1 MVLQCLGWPLGQSVG
16 RIAILLPL
24 LVPLGIAPASAQSET
39 GLVNSESLT
48 EVDPTAIAP
57 TSASPM
63 LKQPIVKNQGKQLVI
78 NGMPLSIPWVQWE
91 LEQGGSAFALSDVAL
106 RALGGIDLL
115 NTDNPQ
121 NQPIA
126 WRESPL
132 QEQPQRLELS
142 AVVTAQARY
151 VDLTPL
157 QQSANW
163 QVSLEG
169 DRLKI
174 QTRSILQITNL
185 LLGRSL
191 GHVFGPHD
199 IQWAPGIRWQQ
210 RYVRQGGAEFPVTLL
225 YLSLKPS
232 DGGTVS
238 LAPIWPA
245 DEDVAG
251 IASIVETAA
260 NAQVAAALNGGFF
273 NRNNKTPL
281 GAIRQEGHWVSGPIL
296 NRGAIAWDD
305 QGNVVMDRLQLEEV
319 LVATQPRSSLS
330 QPNRASADA
339 SASADE
345 IAAANAALNT
355 GTEAQPPKKA
365 EFSLISLNS
374 GYLKAGFSRYNQDWG
389 TSYVPLT
396 DNEVLIYVKN
406 GEVIEQRETQLAGEG
421 QFPIPQGNPLVT
433 FLVVARSNRTGA
445 AKLPV
450 GTRLR
455 LKQQV
460 YPPELADYPH
470 GLGGGPLLLQGSKVV
485 LDAAVEGF
493 SQAFIAQRAPRSAAV
508 SFADGKFALVT
519 VHERVGGKGPTLA
532 ELAQLLQSI
541 DAQDALNLDGGSSTQ
556 LLLGGQIINRNP
568 WSAARVHN
576 GLGVFIR

>member
-1 MVLQCLGWPLGQSVG
+1 MVLQCLDWFARQSAG
-16 RIAILLPL
+16 RMALLLPL
-24 LVPLGIAPASAQSET
+24 LALLNVSQALAQSVLGPT
-39 GLVNSESLT
+39 ASEDL
-48 EVDPTAIAP
+48 EAIAP
-57 TSASPM
+57 VPAIPM
-63 LKQPIVKNQGKQLVI
+63 LKQPVVQQQGKQIVI

-91 LEQGGSAFALSDVAL
+91 LEEGSTAFGLSDVAL
-106 RALGGIDLL
+106 RSLGGIDLL

-132 QEQPQRLELS
+132 QEKPQRLELT
-142 AVVTAQARY
+142 AVVTAQVRY
-151 VDLTPL
+151 LDLTPL
-157 QQSANW
+157 QRSANW
-163 QVSLEG
+163 QISLEG

-174 QTRSILQITNL
+174 QTRSILQISNL

-210 RYVRQGGAEFPVTLL
+210 RYVRGGGAEFPVTLL
-225 YLSLKPS
+225 HLNLKSS
-232 DGGTVS
+232 DADAVS

-245 DEDVAG
+245 DENDLAG
-251 IASIVETAA
+251 IAPIGETASQS
-260 NAQVAAALNGGFF
+260 QVAAALNGGFF

-281 GAIRQEGHWVSGPIL
+281 GAIRQAGRWVSGPIL

-305 QGNVVMDRLQLEEV
+305 QGKTVMDRLQLQEV
-319 LVATQPRSSLS
+319 LVANKPRPNLS
-330 QPNRASADA
+330 
-339 SASADE
+339 
-345 IAAANAALNT
+345 ANST
-355 GTEAQPPKKA
+355 TPEEKVDVEPQPPKQA

-374 GYLKAGFSRYNQDWG
+374 GYLKAGFSRYSEDWG

-406 GEVIEQRETQLAGEG
+406 GEVIEQKETQLAGEG

-450 GTRLR
+450 GSRLR
-455 LKQQV
+455 LQQQV
-460 YPPELADYPH
+460 FPPALDDYPH
-470 GLGGGPLLLQGSKVV
+470 SLGGGPLLLQGGEVV

-493 SQAFIAQRAPRSAAV
+493 SKAFINQQAPRSVAV
-508 SFADGKFALVT
+508 SFANDQFALVT
-519 VHERVGGKGPTLA
+519 VHERVGGKGPTLT
-532 ELAQLLQSI
+532 ELAKLLQSI
-541 DAQDALNLDGGSSTQ
+541 GAQDALNLDGGSSTQ

-568 WSAARVHN
+568 RSAARVHN
-576 GLGVFIR
+576 GLGVFQGSTVAP